1 MSWASARRWE
11 YVSGIALVIF
21 VVVGIPLLVVLLK
34 ENPTC
39 YDNKQNQNEV
49 GVDCGGACEKIR
61 LCESQTYGLSILW
74 SRSFKVT
81 EGLYNSVAYIE
92 NPNFDSAVNEISY
105 TFSLYD
111 EKNVVVAERRG
122 TTFISTNAITP
133 IFEAGIE
140 TGNRTPVRTF
150 FEFTEKPSWFRA
162 KNIEGLSVKSPA
174 LREGGIRPKIDATLL
189 NESIDEI
196 ENIEVIATIFDSSNN
211 AFASSRAIVDS
222 LPARSDTM
230 ITFTWPHPFPKN
242 VARIDVVPRI
252 PLDK

>member
-1 MSWASARRWE
+1 MSWASIRRWE
-11 YVSGIALVIF
+11 YISGIALVIF
-21 VVVGIPLLVVLLK
+21 VVAGIPLLVVLLK

-39 YDNKQNQNEV
+39 YDNKQNQQEL
-49 GVDCGGACEKIR
+49 GVDCGGECEKIR
-61 LCESQTYGLSILW
+61 LCESQAYGLSVLW

-81 EGLYNSVAYIE
+81 DGLYNSVAYIE
-92 NPNFDSAVNEISY
+92 NPNFDAAIREIAY

-111 EKNVVVAERRG
+111 ENNVVVAERRG
-122 TTFISTNAITP
+122 TTFVSTNAITP

-150 FEFTEKPSWFRA
+150 FEFTDTPLWF
-162 KNIEGLSVKSPA
+162 KTSNIEGLSIKSPA
-174 LREGGIRPKIDATLL
+174 VREGGIRPKIDAMVL
-189 NESIDEI
+189 NESVDEI
-196 ENIEVIATIFDSSNN
+196 EDIEIIATVFDSSNN
-211 AFASSRAIVDS
+211 AFASSRTIIDS
-222 LPARSDTM
+222 LPPRSDTM